1 MADGSQV
8 QSMPFIVLPHWEE
21 PQPPSLNPA
30 PSLASVTG
38 DTVQQIREVLRQ
50 SITGSAES

>member
-21 PQPPSLNPA
+21 PQPHSLKPA

-38 DTVQQIREVLRQ
+38 DTVQQIREALRLVSKDAAQ
-50 SITGSAES
+50 

>member
-8 QSMPFIVLPHWEE
+8 KSMPAIVLPHWEE
-21 PQPPSLNPA
+21 PQPPCLKPA

-38 DTVQQIREVLRQ
+38 DTVQQIREALRAHSQ
-50 SITGSAES
+50 GSAEQ